1 MWFQQDGTTAH
12 TARET
17 ITLLQNIFGN
27 KIISRG
33 CEINWPSRSPDL
45 TNADFFLW
53 GYHKGKV
60 YGNKPDTI
68 DELKENIRAEI
79 RNINPETLNS
89 VMENVLE
96 KARECETENGGHL
109 NNIIFHN

>member
-1 MWFQQDGTTAH
+1 MWFQQDLAIAH

-27 KIISRG
+27 QIITRG
-33 CEINWPSRSPDL
+33 CEINWPPLSPDL
-45 TNADFFLW
+45 TSADFFLW
-53 GYHKGKV
+53 SYLKEKV
-60 YGNKPDTI
+60 YRNKLDTI
-68 DELKENIRAEI
+68 EELKENIRAEI

-96 KARECETENGGHL
+96 RLRQCETENGGH
-109 NNIIFHN
+109 